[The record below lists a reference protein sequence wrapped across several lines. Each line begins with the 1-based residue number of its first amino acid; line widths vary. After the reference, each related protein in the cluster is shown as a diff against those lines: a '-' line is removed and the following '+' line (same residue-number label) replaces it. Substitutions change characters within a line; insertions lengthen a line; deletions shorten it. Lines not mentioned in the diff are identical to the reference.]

1 MRRALV
7 LVSLLAATTLRA
19 QEVPTRRLLAE
30 RAATT
35 VGSEAWF
42 ELGFELVETQLS
54 FDVAAAVR
62 TANELAAAAD
72 TDDRRRVAMAMVGLA
87 TTLHEGPIAAAAKR
101 PTSNPTPTG
110 HEPIV
115 GHDLSEDAPPRLA
128 AFHHAA
134 LALQAYHADVPGE
147 FLPSMFAA
155 MSAARRSGDPGSLAR
170 AGWTLHLITEQHAN
184 PYDVEL
190 LRELARH
197 DGDPRVE
204 RFRAWAGL
212 NHYWIEAP
220 AAARDERNRQ
230 LEAVAATATAI
241 GDRRVQVYVTMNR
254 ALLAAGSE
262 DYEQALLEL
271 ATARELADQLGDC
284 RLVTIGHEIAAEI
297 ELHRDRPEAAAEHI
311 ERGTT
316 RGGARG
322 FPDREVQLAHLRLR
336 LATVRKDDATVTAVT
351 QELDRMRRDEANRY
365 RGFAAILEHLLTDE
379 RQRVQMERQL
389 AHERDEAARTFRTTA
404 TTGSVA
410 LAVLLGLSTWLTLR
424 SRRRLAT
431 AHAALQAEVEHTAAE
446 SAARRQLEQRLR
458 QMERVESLGMVA
470 GGVAHDFNNL
480 MVAVLGNADL
490 LRTDVHDAEARQLLD
505 AITAAGQRGARLC
518 SDLQAFAADRS
529 RDPDELDLA
538 RLLRDLVPVLQA
550 AAGPSVQVALE
561 AGPSALQL
569 TGNATELEQA
579 LLNLLTNARDAK
591 AKQVTLRTSR
601 VERTEADWRNERVH
615 GVATAG
621 AFACIEVQDDGEGMR
636 EELVERI
643 FDPFFT
649 TRFPGRGLGLAVV
662 SGALRRHRGVVTV
675 DSAIGRGTTFRLYLP
690 LVARDQALPAAPA
703 DSPKL
708 PASVEPMTV
717 LVVDDEAN
725 VREVVAAALT
735 RRGHRV
741 VTVGEGARVADAA
754 RQLAG
759 SPRLV
764 ALVDLT
770 MPGMDGRDVVQVL
783 QVTLPGVP
791 VVLMSGHATDH
802 LQTIAQTLQVA
813 SHVAKPFLPS
823 ELEGALAA
831 VFTPPRRLQPPAVP
845 PARGNDAKTAAS

>member
-35 VGSEAWF
+35 AGSQAWF
-42 ELGFELVETQLS
+42 ELGCELVETQLS
-54 FDVAAAVR
+54 FDVAAALR

-72 TDDRRRVAMAMVGLA
+72 TTDRRRVAMAMVGLA
-87 TTLHEGPIAAAAKR
+87 TTLHEGPLAAAAR
-101 PTSNPTPTG
+101 RAADDPTPK
-110 HEPIV
+110 HPAPIV
-115 GHDLSEDAPPRLA
+115 GHDLSADASPRLA
-128 AFHHAA
+128 AFHHATR
-134 LALQAYHADVPGE
+134 ALQAYYADVPGE
-147 FLPSMFAA
+147 FLPNMFAA
-155 MSAARRSGDPGSLAR
+155 LSDARRSGDPASLAR
-170 AGWTLHLITEQHAN
+170 AAWTLHLVTEQYAN

-190 LRELARH
+190 LRELATH

-204 RFRAWAGL
+204 RFRAWADL
-212 NHYWIEAP
+212 NRYWIDAP
-220 AAARDERNRQ
+220 AAARDERSRR
-230 LEAVAATATAI
+230 LDAVAATATAI
-241 GDRRVQVYVTMNR
+241 GDRRTLVFVAMDR
-254 ALLAAGSE
+254 ALMAAADEDFDRALGELAAAG
-262 DYEQALLEL
+262 EL
-271 ATARELADQLGDC
+271 ATQLGDR
-284 RLVTIGHEIAAEI
+284 RLVTIGHEIAAEM
-297 ELHRDRPEAAAEHI
+297 ELHRDRTEAAAAHV
-311 ERGTT
+311 ERGLAQ
-316 RGGARG
+316 GGGRG
-322 FPDREVQLAHLRLR
+322 FPDRDVQLAHLRLR
-336 LATVRKDDATVTAVT
+336 LATVRKDDAAIAAVT
-351 QELDRMRRDEANRY
+351 QELDRMRRDENGRY

-379 RQRVQMERQL
+379 RQRVVMERQL
-389 AHERDEAARTFRTTA
+389 AGERDAAARAFRTTV

-410 LAVLLGLSTWLTLR
+410 LAVLLGLCTWLTLR
-424 SRRRLAT
+424 SRRRLAA
-431 AHAALQAEVEHTAAE
+431 AHAALQAEVELTAAE

-490 LRTDVHDAEARQLLD
+490 LRTEVHDPEARQLLD

-529 RDPDELDLA
+529 RGADELDLV
-538 RLLRDLVPVLQA
+538 RLLRDLMPVLQA

-561 AGPSALQL
+561 AGSTTLPL

-591 AKQVTLRTSR
+591 ARHVALRTSR
-601 VERTEADWRNERVH
+601 VERTDADWRNERVH
-615 GVATAG
+615 GMAAAG

-662 SGALRRHRGVVTV
+662 SGALRRHRGAVTV
-675 DSAIGRGTTFRLYLP
+675 DSAVGRGTTFRLYLP
-690 LVARDQALPAAPA
+690 LAAIERGLPSGPEATPVLQAPA
-703 DSPKL
+703 
-708 PASVEPMTV
+708 EPMTV

-725 VREVVAAALT
+725 VREVVAAALG

-741 VTVGEGARVADAA
+741 VTVGEGARVAEAM
-754 RQLAG
+754 RELAG
-759 SPRLV
+759 APRLL

-770 MPGMDGRDVVQVL
+770 MPGMDGRDVVHLL
-783 QVTLPGVP
+783 QRDFPGVP
-791 VVLMSGHATDH
+791 IVLMSGHAAAH
-802 LQTIAQTLQVA
+802 LAATTEALQVEG
-813 SHVAKPFLPS
+813 HVGKPFLPN
-823 ELEGALAA
+823 ELERALAA
-831 VFTPPRRLQPPAVP
+831 AVAAVPRLQPPAVP
-845 PARGNDAKTAAS
+845 PARGNDKRTAAS